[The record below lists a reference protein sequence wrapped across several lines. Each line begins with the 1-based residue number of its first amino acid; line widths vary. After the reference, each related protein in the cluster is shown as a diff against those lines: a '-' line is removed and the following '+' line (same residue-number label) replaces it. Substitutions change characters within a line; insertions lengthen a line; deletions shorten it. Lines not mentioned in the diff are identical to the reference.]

1 MPTRTMM
8 VAVAAALTLWAV
20 GAEASCTRSGN
31 YVTCSDGS
39 TYNTTGSN
47 TYGKNTR
54 TGSNWSQTTVG
65 KSTDGP
71 DGQGNSGSSTPTGNS
86 TSGTDSQGNRF
97 NCTQGGNTVAACN

>member
-8 VAVAAALTLWAV
+8 IAVAAALTFWAA

-39 TYNTTGSN
+39 TYNTTGSS

-65 KSTDGP
+65 KSTDGQ
-71 DGQGNSGSSTPTGNS
+71 DSQGNSSTNTGNS
-86 TSGTDSQGNRF
+86 TFGTDSQGNRF
-97 NCTQGGNTVAACN
+97 NCKQGGNTVASCN